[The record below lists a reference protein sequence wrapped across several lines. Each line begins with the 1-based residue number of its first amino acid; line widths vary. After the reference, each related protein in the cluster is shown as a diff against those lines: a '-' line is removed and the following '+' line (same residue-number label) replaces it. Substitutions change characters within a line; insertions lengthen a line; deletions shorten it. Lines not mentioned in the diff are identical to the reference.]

1 MMQGKKMLIN
11 SPVDEV
17 KKRENSLKIIDS
29 ILKESGRNALYDLT
43 GLAGGFKL
51 SREDM
56 DLLETYAGPAIFED
70 ELQNL
75 GKEHL
80 GGEKI
85 FAFNRTTS
93 GILAT
98 ILALVNEND
107 EVIHYL
113 PKFPS
118 HPSIPRSTE
127 LVGAS
132 YREFDNIDKFEIKEN
147 TSLVI
152 ITGSTMDHDIIGED
166 EFLKIIDAS
175 KSKNIPVFVDDASG
189 ARLRTVLYNQPKA
202 MDMGA
207 DIVITSTD
215 KLMDGPRAGLMAGRG
230 EIVDLIKSKAHQFG
244 LEAQASTVVGIIR
257 AIEDFSQDRMIKAFE
272 KKHDIY
278 EALKKDINNIKETPT
293 GVMLSADHLMDELRQ
308 NGIETE
314 FTSSDV
320 ACVFAALLL
329 MNYHIVTIPAV
340 GMPGASPTLRIDLA
354 SRDAERIDTDYIV
367 KAFIE
372 TFSHLSEI
380 ANYKK
385 ACKLILYEYEP

>member
-1 MMQGKKMLIN
+1 MLIN
-11 SPVDEV
+11 SSVDEV

-29 ILKESGRNALYDLT
+29 ILKKDGRKALYDLT

-51 SREDM
+51 SQEDM

-70 ELQNL
+70 QLQNI
-75 GKEHL
+75 GKQHL

-85 FAFNRTTS
+85 LALNRTTA

-98 ILALVNEND
+98 ILALVKSDD

-113 PKFPS
+113 PKLPS

-127 LVGAS
+127 LVKAS
-132 YREFDNIDKFEIKEN
+132 YVEFDNINDFKVQDN

-152 ITGSTMDHDIIGED
+152 ITGSTMDHDVIEED
-166 EFLKIIDAS
+166 EFLKIIEIS
-175 KSKNIPVFVDDASG
+175 KSKNVPVFVDDASG
-189 ARLRTVLYNQPKA
+189 ARLRTILYNQPKA

-215 KLMDGPRAGLMAGRG
+215 KLMDGPRAGLMSGKE
-230 EIVDLIKSKAHQFG
+230 EIIDLIKSKAHQFG
-244 LEAQASTVVGIIR
+244 LEAQSSTIVGIIR
-257 AIEDFSQDRMIKAFE
+257 AIENFSGERMIKAFQ
-272 KKHDIY
+272 KKHEVY
-278 EALKKDINNIKETPT
+278 EAIKKGINNIEETPT
-293 GVMLSADHLMDELRQ
+293 GIMLSADDLVDELKQ
-308 NGIETE
+308 KGIKTK
-314 FTSSDV
+314 FKSDDV

-329 MNYHIVTIPAV
+329 RNYHIITIPAV
-340 GMPGASPTLRIDLA
+340 GMPGASATLRIDMA
-354 SRDAERIDTDYIV
+354 SKDAEGIDVDYIA

-380 ANYKK
+380 VNHKK
-385 ACKLILYEYEP
+385 ACELILYEYEP

>member
-1 MMQGKKMLIN
+1 VLFRSQ
-11 SPVDEV
+11 
-17 KKRENSLKIIDS
+17 
-29 ILKESGRNALYDLT
+29 NA
-43 GLAGGFKL
+43 
-51 SREDM
+51 
-56 DLLETYAGPAIFED
+56 
-70 ELQNL
+70 

-98 ILALVNEND
+98 ILALVNEKD

-113 PKFPS
+113 PELPS
-118 HPSIPRSTE
+118 HPSIPRSTT

-132 YREFDNIDKFEIKEN
+132 YREFDNINEFEVKDN

-152 ITGSTMDHDIIGED
+152 ITGSTMDHDIIEKE
-166 EFLKIIDAS
+166 EFLKIIEIS

-202 MDMGA
+202 VEMGA
-207 DIVITSTD
+207 DLVITSTD
-215 KLMDGPRAGLMAGRG
+215 KLMDGPRAGLMAGK
-230 EIVDLIKSKAHQFG
+230 EELVNMIKSKAHQFG
-244 LEAQASTVVGIIR
+244 LEAQTSTIVGIIR
-257 AIEDFSQDRMIKAFE
+257 AIENFSGERILKAFE
-272 KKHDIY
+272 KKHTVY
-278 EALKKDINNIKETPT
+278 ETIKKGINNIKETPT
-293 GVMLSADHLMDELRQ
+293 GVMLSADDLMDELKQ
-308 NGIETE
+308 KGIETE
-314 FTSSDV
+314 FTSEDI

-329 MNYHIVTIPAV
+329 RNYHIVTIPAV
-340 GMPGASPTLRIDLA
+340 GMPGASPTIRVDLA
-354 SRDAERIDTDYIV
+354 SKDAERIDVNYIV

-385 ACKLILYEYEP
+385 ACELILYEYEP

>member
-1 MMQGKKMLIN
+1 MLIN

-29 ILKESGRNALYDLT
+29 ILKQGGRNALYDLT

-51 SREDM
+51 NQEDM
-56 DLLETYAGPAIFED
+56 DLLETYAGPAIFEK
-70 ELQNL
+70 ELQDA
-75 GKEHL
+75 GKKHL

-98 ILALVNEND
+98 ILALINEKD

-113 PKFPS
+113 PEFPS

-132 YREFDNIDKFEIKEN
+132 YREFDNIDEFEVKDN

-152 ITGSTMDHDIIGED
+152 ITGSTMDHDIIEKD
-166 EFLKIIDAS
+166 EFLKIIEIS

-189 ARLRTVLYNQPKA
+189 ARLRTVLYSQPKA
-202 MDMGA
+202 IDMGA
-207 DIVITSTD
+207 DLVITSTD
-215 KLMDGPRAGLMAGRG
+215 KLMDGPRAGLMAGKA
-230 EIVDLIKSKAHQFG
+230 ELVDLIKSKAHQFG
-244 LEAQASTVVGIIR
+244 LEAQASTIVGIIR
-257 AIEDFSQDRMIKAFE
+257 ALENFSGKRMLKAFE
-272 KKHDIY
+272 KKHTVY
-278 EALKKDINNIKETPT
+278 EAIKNGINNIKETPT
-293 GVMLSADHLMDELRQ
+293 GIMLSADDLMDELKQ

-329 MNYHIVTIPAV
+329 RNYHIVTIPAV
-340 GMPGASPTLRIDLA
+340 GMPGASPTIRIDLA
-354 SRDAERIDTDYIV
+354 SKDAERIDIDYIV

-372 TFSHLSEI
+372 TFSHLGEI

-385 ACKLILYEYEP
+385 ACELILYEYES

>member
-1 MMQGKKMLIN
+1 MLIN
-11 SPVDEV
+11 SSVDEV
-17 KKRENSLKIIDS
+17 KKRETSLKIIDS
-29 ILKESGRNALYDLT
+29 ILKEKGRNALYDLT

-51 SREDM
+51 SPEDM
-56 DLLETYAGPAIFED
+56 DLLETYAGPAIFEN

-75 GKEHL
+75 GKKHL

-98 ILALVNEND
+98 ILALVKEND
-107 EVIHYL
+107 EVVHYL

-118 HPSIPRSTE
+118 HPSIPRSTT

-132 YREFDNIDKFEIKEN
+132 YREFDNIDEFEVKDN

-152 ITGSTMDHDIIGED
+152 ITGTTMDHDIIE
-166 EFLKIIDAS
+166 ENQFLKIIEAS

-215 KLMDGPRAGLMAGRG
+215 KLMDGPRAGLMAGKT

-244 LEAQASTVVGIIR
+244 LEAQASIIVGIIN
-257 AIEDFSQDRMIKAFE
+257 AIENFSGERMIKAFE
-272 KKHDIY
+272 KKHTVY
-278 EALKKDINNIKETPT
+278 ESIKKGINNIKETPT
-293 GVMLSADHLMDELRQ
+293 GIMLSADGLMDELKQ
-308 NGIETE
+308 KGIETE
-314 FTSSDV
+314 FTSADV

-329 MNYHIVTIPAV
+329 RNYNIVTIPAV
-340 GMPGASPTLRIDLA
+340 GMPGASPTIRIDLA
-354 SRDAERIDTDYIV
+354 SRDAERIDIGYIV

-372 TFSHLSEI
+372 TFSHLGEI

-385 ACKLILYEYEP
+385 ACELILYEYES

>member
-1 MMQGKKMLIN
+1 MLIK
-11 SPVDEV
+11 SPVDET

-29 ILKESGRNALYDLT
+29 ILKEHGRSALYDLT

-51 SREDM
+51 SPEDM
-56 DLLETYAGPAIFED
+56 DLLETYAGPAIFESQ
-70 ELQNL
+70 LQGA
-75 GKEHL
+75 GKIHL
-80 GGEKI
+80 GGKKI
-85 FAFNRTTS
+85 FAFNRTTA

-98 ILALVNEND
+98 ILALVKHGD

-132 YREFDNIDKFEIKEN
+132 YKEFDNIDEFEVQNN

-152 ITGSTMDHDIIGED
+152 ITGSTMDHDIIKEE
-166 EFLKIIDAS
+166 EFFKIIDIS

-215 KLMDGPRAGLMAGRG
+215 KLMDGPRAGLMAGKE
-230 EIVDLIKSKAHQFG
+230 EIIDLIQSKAHQFG
-244 LEAQASTVVGIIR
+244 LEAQSSTIVGIIR
-257 AIEDFSQDRMIKAFE
+257 AIENFSGERMIKAFK
-272 KKHDIY
+272 KKHEVY
-278 EALKKDINNIKETPT
+278 EALKKGINNIKETPT
-293 GVMLSADHLMDELRQ
+293 GIMITADGLMDELKQ
-308 NGIETE
+308 KGIETE
-314 FTSSDV
+314 FTSTDV

-329 MNYHIVTIPAV
+329 RNYHILTIPAV
-340 GMPGASPTLRIDLA
+340 GMPGASATLRIDLA
-354 SRDAERIDTDYIV
+354 SADAERIDIDYIV
-367 KAFIE
+367 KAFVE

-380 ANYKK
+380 VNYKK
-385 ACKLILYEYEP
+385 ACELILYETVS

>member
-1 MMQGKKMLIN
+1 MLIN
-11 SPVDEV
+11 SAVDEV
-17 KKRENSLKIIDS
+17 KKRENSFRIIDS
-29 ILKESGRNALYDLT
+29 ILKQSGRSALYDLT
-43 GLAGGFKL
+43 GLAGGFKV
-51 SREDM
+51 SQEDL
-56 DLLETYAGPAIFED
+56 DLLETYAGPAIFEY

-98 ILALVNEND
+98 ILALVSRGD

-113 PKFPS
+113 PKSPS
-118 HPSIPRSTE
+118 HPSIPRSTA

-132 YREFDNIDKFEIKEN
+132 YREFDNINEFEVKDN

-152 ITGSTMDHDIIGED
+152 ITGSTMDHDIIKED
-166 EFLKIIDAS
+166 EFLKIIKLS

-189 ARLRTVLYNQPKA
+189 ARLRTILYNQPKA

-207 DIVITSTD
+207 DLVITSTD
-215 KLMDGPRAGLMAGRG
+215 KLMDGPRAGLMAGKD
-230 EIVDLIKSKAHQFG
+230 ELVDLIKSKAHQFG
-244 LEAQASTVVGIIR
+244 LEAQSATILGIIR
-257 AIEDFSQDRMIKAFE
+257 AIEDFSGKRMLKAFD
-272 KKHDIY
+272 KKHIIY
-278 EALKKDINNIKETPT
+278 ESIKKGINNVKETPT
-293 GVMLSADHLMDELRQ
+293 GIMLSADDLIDELKQ
-308 NGIETE
+308 KGVKTE

-329 MNYHIVTIPAV
+329 RNYHIVTIPAV
-340 GMPGASPTLRIDLA
+340 GMPGASPTIRIDLA
-354 SRDAERIDTDYIV
+354 SKDAERIDKEYIV

-380 ANYKK
+380 VNYKK
-385 ACKLILYEYEP
+385 ACELVLYEDEA